1 MTVKNER
8 KISRRNYEENESLWP
23 LLTQKLSE

>member
-8 KISRRNYEENESLWP
+8 KIPRTNCEENESFWP
-23 LLTQKLSE
+23 LLTQKLFE